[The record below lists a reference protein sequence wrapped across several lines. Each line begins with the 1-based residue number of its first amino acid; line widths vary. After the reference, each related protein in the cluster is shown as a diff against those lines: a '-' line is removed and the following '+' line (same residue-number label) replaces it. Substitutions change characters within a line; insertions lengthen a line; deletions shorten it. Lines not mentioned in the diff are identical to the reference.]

1 MKQIIFK
8 PEIHKF
14 NTSKEFAEN
23 FDLGEGDLILTNRF
37 IYEPYFGSLNLAA
50 DILFQEEYGAGEPS
64 DEMFEAMYLDA
75 IKRGPHK
82 RIIGIGGSTVLD
94 ISKLLSLKN
103 CYTVADLF
111 DRKLDIVKEKELV
124 LVPTTCGT
132 GSEVTNISILAFL
145 SRNMKIGLAL
155 DEMYADQA
163 VLVPELLK
171 GLPFRFFATSS
182 IDALIH
188 AIESSLSP
196 KSTDCTE
203 LFGYRAIAEII
214 RGYQEIAAR
223 GANARYDLLDSFL
236 TASNYA
242 GLAFGTAGCG
252 TVHAMSYPLGGT
264 FHVAHGEANY
274 AVFIGVMKKY
284 MELKKDGKIE
294 KLNRFMAGLLGCG
307 AEHVYEELEIL
318 LDQIISK
325 KTMKEYGAT
334 QEMLRQW
341 SRSVIEGQQ
350 RLMVN
355 SFVPLN
361 EALILDIY
369 QSIYE

>member
-1 MKQIIFK
+1 M
-8 PEIHKF
+8 
-14 NTSKEFAEN
+14 
-23 FDLGEGDLILTNRF
+23 
-37 IYEPYFGSLNLAA
+37 
-50 DILFQEEYGAGEPS
+50 
-64 DEMFEAMYLDA
+64 
-75 IKRGPHK
+75 
-82 RIIGIGGSTVLD
+82 
-94 ISKLLSLKN
+94 
-103 CYTVADLF
+103 
-111 DRKLDIVKEKELV
+111 
-124 LVPTTCGT
+124 
-132 GSEVTNISILAFL
+132 
-145 SRNMKIGLAL
+145 
-155 DEMYADQA
+155 
-163 VLVPELLK
+163 
-171 GLPFRFFATSS
+171 
-182 IDALIH
+182 
-188 AIESSLSP
+188 
-196 KSTDCTE
+196 
-203 LFGYRAIAEII
+203 
-214 RGYQEIAAR
+214 
-223 GANARYDLLDSFL
+223 
-236 TASNYA
+236 
-242 GLAFGTAGCG
+242 
-252 TVHAMSYPLGGT
+252 
-264 FHVAHGEANY
+264 AHGEANY